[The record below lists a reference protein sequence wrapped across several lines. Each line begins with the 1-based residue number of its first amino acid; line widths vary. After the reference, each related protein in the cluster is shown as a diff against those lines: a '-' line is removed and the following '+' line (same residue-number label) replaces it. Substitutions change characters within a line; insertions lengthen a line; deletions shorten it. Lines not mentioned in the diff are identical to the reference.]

1 MKKTKLINV
10 IKCHLWHVCQKR
22 WRVDESEWCISKI
35 VKMFSISYIS
45 YLFYSL
51 FIVNVANGLYF
62 HIGET
67 ERKCF
72 IEEIPDE
79 TNVIGKI
86 TFFLIFLTTEKNLI
100 CSKLQSRTIWSA
112 NWRLYAIIFWDRYA
126 CWSSRS
132 WW

>member
-1 MKKTKLINV
+1 MV
-10 IKCHLWHVCQKR
+10 ILKF
-22 WRVDESEWCISKI
+22 

-86 TFFLIFLTTEKNLI
+86 TFFVIFLTTEKNSI
-100 CSKLQSRTIWSA
+100 YSKLQSRTI
-112 NWRLYAIIFWDRYA
+112 
-126 CWSSRS
+126 
-132 WW
+132 